1 MKIIKT
7 NFTGLKIIKLK
18 KNKDKRGYLIETFRK
33 EKIYD
38 KNLIFDY
45 SVFSKKNVIRG
56 FHFQYKYPQAKYITV
71 LKGKIL
77 DCVVDLRKNSK
88 TFGKIFKI
96 ELSEKNCKSL
106 YIPEG
111 FGHAYYSISKINII
125 YYKLSNYY
133 HPKYEDGIIWNDK
146 SLRIN
151 WPTKKPIVSKKDK
164 MLKTFDFFKKKINI
178 FN

>member
-1 MKIIKT
+1 MRVINTKFK
-7 NFTGLKIIKLK
+7 GLKIIQQK
-18 KNKDKRGYLIETFRK
+18 KIGDTRGILRETFRK
-33 EKIYD
+33 KIIKWD
-38 KNLIFDY
+38 NLIFDY
-45 SVFSKKNVIRG
+45 VTVSKKNVLRG
-56 FHFQYKYPQAKYITV
+56 FHFNSKFPQAKFVTV

-77 DCVVDLRKNSK
+77 DYVIDLRKKSK
-88 TFGKIFKI
+88 TFGKSFSI

-111 FGHAYYSISKINII
+111 FAHAYYSFSNLNII

-146 SLRIN
+146 SLKNN

-164 MLKTFDFFKKKINI
+164 KLRTFPDFIKTYTGL
-178 FN
+178 